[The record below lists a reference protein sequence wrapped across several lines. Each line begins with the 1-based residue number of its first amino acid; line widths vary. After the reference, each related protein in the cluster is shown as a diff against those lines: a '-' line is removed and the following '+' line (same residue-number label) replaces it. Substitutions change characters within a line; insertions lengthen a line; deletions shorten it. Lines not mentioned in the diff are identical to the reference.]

1 MIDSLWSLLASRYSD
16 LDSWLDL
23 KYMGTHIVENLMK
36 LMDNNAENKEQAAE
50 NVYETLANLK
60 EAQKSELNNS
70 KCFSGCLIFLEYLT
84 TKFFLF

>member
-1 MIDSLWSLLASRYSD
+1 
-16 LDSWLDL
+16 
-23 KYMGTHIVENLMK
+23 
-36 LMDNNAENKEQAAE
+36 MDNNAENKEQAAE

-70 KCFSGCLIFLEYLT
+70 KCFSSCLIFLEYLT